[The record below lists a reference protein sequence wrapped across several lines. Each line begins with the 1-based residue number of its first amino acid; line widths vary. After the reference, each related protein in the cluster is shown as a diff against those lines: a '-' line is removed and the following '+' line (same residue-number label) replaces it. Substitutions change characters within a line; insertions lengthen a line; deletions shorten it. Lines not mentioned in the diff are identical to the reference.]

1 MPVMDFFGVPAT
13 ARASFGCYST
23 AEDVQ
28 RLAAAVQRVREV
40 FA

>member
-1 MPVMDFFGVPAT
+1 MTFFGLPAT

-23 AEDVQ
+23 EEDVR
-28 RLAAAVQRVREV
+28 RLVTALRRAREV